1 MKKITDIEIHK
12 ERPPKYFPITEVM
25 LVFVFIM
32 IAIWVLD
39 YYKLIDVQSF
49 IKKLQP

>member
-25 LVFVFIM
+25 LVFVFIIITVM
-32 IAIWVLD
+32 VLD
-39 YYKLIDVQSF
+39 YYKVINVQSF